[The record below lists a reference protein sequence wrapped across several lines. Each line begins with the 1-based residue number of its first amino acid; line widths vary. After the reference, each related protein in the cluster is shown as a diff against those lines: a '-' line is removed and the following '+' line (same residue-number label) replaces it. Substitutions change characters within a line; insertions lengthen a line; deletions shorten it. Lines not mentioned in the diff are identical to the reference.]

1 MSNLESAKKA
11 LEAELQLAKQGYA
24 FYQSRIDALGKAL
37 GELEIL
43 QGGGAVKG
51 VATKGKRGRKPGRPA
66 GKVASKAASKA
77 APKAAKST
85 EKKTRGR
92 KAGGGNDLPFTG
104 GDYWPNLV
112 TSEPQSGADILHAA
126 INKLGFT
133 PTKQH
138 VQKLTNRATFALHS
152 LVKSGKIQ
160 DSGSGRER
168 RFFKA

>member
-11 LEAELQLAKQGYA
+11 LEAELLLAKQGYA

-37 GELEIL
+37 DELEIL
-43 QGGGAVKG
+43 DGGGAIKG
-51 VATKGKRGRKPGRPA
+51 TTVKGKRGRKPGKPA
-66 GKVASKAASKA
+66 AKAASKA
-77 APKAAKST
+77 IPKATPKTT
-85 EKKTRGR
+85 EKKSKG
-92 KAGGGNDLPFTG
+92 KAGGANDLPFTG
-104 GDYWPNLV
+104 GEYWPDLV

-133 PTKQH
+133 PTRQQ

-152 LVKSGKIQ
+152 LVKTGKIQ

-168 RFFKA
+168 RFYKS